1 MREACEE
8 VGRALAIEP
17 WLDRVP
23 ALVRAAPALASGRWV
38 LTDDT
43 GSLPL
48 DDASPSVTA
57 GLPVLLAVSA
67 GRAVDL
73 TVEWTPTGL
82 VPLTVFGDGA
92 AVDIG
97 PRADPSFVGAA

>member
-1 MREACEE
+1 M
-8 VGRALAIEP
+8 
-17 WLDRVP
+17 
-23 ALVRAAPALASGRWV
+23 S
-38 LTDDT
+38 
-43 GSLPL
+43 
-48 DDASPSVTA
+48 

-67 GRAVDL
+67 GGPVDL

-82 VPLTVFGDGA
+82 VPLTVFGDGDGV

>member
-1 MREACEE
+1 MA
-8 VGRALAIEP
+8 AEP

-23 ALVRAAPALASGRWV
+23 ALVRAAPAKSGGRWV

-48 DDASPSVTA
+48 DDASHSVMS
-57 GLPVLLAVSA
+57 GLPVLLAMSA

-73 TVEWTPTGL
+73 AVEWTPTGL
-82 VPLTVFGDGA
+82 VPLTVFGERA

>member
-1 MREACEE
+1 M
-8 VGRALAIEP
+8 LAAEP

-23 ALVRAAPALASGRWV
+23 ALVRAAPATSAGRWV
-38 LTDDT
+38 LTDDS

-48 DDASPSVTA
+48 DEASRSVMS

-67 GRAVDL
+67 GGPVDL
-73 TVEWTPTGL
+73 AVEWTPTGL
-82 VPLTVFGDGA
+82 VPLTVFGDGT